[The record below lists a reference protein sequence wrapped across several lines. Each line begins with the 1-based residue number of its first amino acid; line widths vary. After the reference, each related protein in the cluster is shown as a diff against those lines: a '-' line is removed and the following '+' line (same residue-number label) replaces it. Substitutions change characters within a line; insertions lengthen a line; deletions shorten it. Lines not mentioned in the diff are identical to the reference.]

1 MNAIIFDQIIFE
13 PDFNALSGALRI
25 KKDSKDEKRLMNLL
39 DQSLSIA
46 KPKGAYIESF
56 IDEIE
61 KDYVVIDGVRFNGK
75 LLPANLKNV
84 TRIFPYLAT
93 CGTELEE
100 WSAEIEGLQQ
110 RFWADTIM
118 MFALGSAIG
127 EIDRHL
133 EKHSNP
139 GTRSSMN
146 PGSLEEW
153 PLEEQKGLF
162 RILGN
167 SDSRIG
173 VKLTKSFMM
182 SPLKSVSGIFFP
194 AEHSY
199 ENCRL
204 CQREKCPGRR
214 APFDASLRE
223 DFFNE
228 PH

>member
-1 MNAIIFDQIIFE
+1 MNAIILDQIIFR
-13 PDFNALSGALRI
+13 PDFNALSGTLRVR
-25 KKDSKDEKRLMNLL
+25 KVGKDEKRLIALL
-39 DQSLSIA
+39 DQALAVA
-46 KPKGAYIESF
+46 KPKGAYTESF

-61 KDYVVIDGVRFNGK
+61 NDYVIIDGVRLNGK
-75 LLPANLKNV
+75 LLPVNLKNV
-84 TRIFPYLAT
+84 TRVFPYLAT
-93 CGTELEE
+93 CGTELEK
-100 WSAEIEGLQQ
+100 WSAGIEGIRE

-127 EIDRHL
+127 EIDRHI
-133 EKHSNP
+133 EKFSNP
-139 GTRSSMN
+139 GKRSSMN

-153 PLEEQKGLF
+153 PIEEQAGLF
-162 RILGN
+162 KVLGN

-173 VKLTKSFMM
+173 VKLKESFMM

-194 AEHSY
+194 SEHSY

-204 CQREKCPGRR
+204 CRREKCPGRR

-223 DFFNE
+223 GFFNK